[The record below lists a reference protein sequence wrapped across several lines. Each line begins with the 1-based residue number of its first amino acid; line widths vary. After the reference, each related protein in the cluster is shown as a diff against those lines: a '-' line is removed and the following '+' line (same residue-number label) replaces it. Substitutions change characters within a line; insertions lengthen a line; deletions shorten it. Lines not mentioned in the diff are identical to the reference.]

1 MLLYSLFI
9 LFTLLQLVLHI
20 LFNITYHFYYIFTV
34 HCISASYFTTVTVS
48 YNCHKGLSVSF
59 VNVCCGVYIC
69 IECYENK
76 KQTTSV
82 SLFDLYSQYF
92 KGNELCSDLRHNNS

>member
-20 LFNITYHFYYIFTV
+20 LFSITYHYIFTV
-34 HCISASYFTTVTVS
+34 HCISAYYFTTVTKF
-48 YNCHKGLSVSF
+48 YWIHKGLSVKF
-59 VNVCCGVYIC
+59 VIVCCGVYIS

-76 KQTTSV
+76 KQTTSL

-92 KGNELCSDLRHNNS
+92 KENELCSDLRHNTS